1 MQKLYLIPDPAQA
14 EASLALAAEYG
25 AGFEY
30 NDFFVPKLLDDA
42 AALRA
47 RISFWRGFGR
57 EKRVDTMHGV
67 FYDVTVHSD
76 DDRIRGVSETRVRQ
90 SVEIAQE
97 LELRGVVFHTNL
109 IPNFKS
115 AFYLDNWLEKNAAF
129 FTKLCAEN
137 PEIGIWMENMF
148 DTEPDM
154 LRALAER
161 MAGVENFGL
170 CYDRAHAE
178 VFGGGPAGW
187 LEALA
192 PYIRHMHI
200 NDNDGLTD
208 RHDPVG
214 TGRIDWRGFDAALR
228 ARGVEASV
236 LVETTALEK
245 QRLSLEYMKAN
256 GLYPFPVGR

>member
-1 MQKLYLIPDPAQA
+1 MQKLYLIPDPART
-14 EASLALAAEYG
+14 EASLALAAEFG

-30 NDFFVPKLLDDA
+30 NDFFVPSLLDDP
-42 AALRA
+42 AALRERVA
-47 RISFWRGFGR
+47 LWRSFGR

-76 DDRIRGVSETRVRQ
+76 DARIRSVSEDRVKQ
-90 SVEIAQE
+90 CAEIAQE

-115 AFYLDNWLEKNAAF
+115 AFYLNNWLDRNAAF
-129 FTKLCAEN
+129 FTRLCEDN
-137 PEIGIWMENMF
+137 PELGIWMENMF

-161 MAGVENFGL
+161 MADVKNFGL

-178 VFGGGPAGW
+178 VCGGGPAGW

-192 PYIRHMHI
+192 PNIRHMHV

-214 TGRIDWRGFDAALR
+214 DGVIDWRAFDAALR

-236 LVETTALEK
+236 LVETTDLDR
-245 QRLSLEYMKAN
+245 QRRSLEYMRAHA
-256 GLYPFPVGR
+256 LYPFPLGR